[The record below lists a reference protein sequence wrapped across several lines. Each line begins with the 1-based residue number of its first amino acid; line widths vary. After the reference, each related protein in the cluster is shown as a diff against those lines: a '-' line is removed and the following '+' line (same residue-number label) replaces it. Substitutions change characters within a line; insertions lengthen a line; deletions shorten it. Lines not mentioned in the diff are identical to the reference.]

1 MQKSIRKRKQLIIW
15 VRRYFLPVRGSCTK
29 TEVTCTTGFQKI
41 MNANLAAEIGNQS
54 MNAIVETLPFLSQ
67 CMLFQA
73 QFACYFL
80 FQNSNFFSF
89 RRSLYKQ
96 HFPYSFL
103 SYCSMC
109 TLVEKTDLFPI
120 LVIFHLR
127 SLFERPRYV
136 IFVF

>member
-1 MQKSIRKRKQLIIW
+1 M
-15 VRRYFLPVRGSCTK
+15 

-80 FQNSNFFSF
+80 FQNSNF
-89 RRSLYKQ
+89 RS
-96 HFPYSFL
+96 
-103 SYCSMC
+103 
-109 TLVEKTDLFPI
+109 
-120 LVIFHLR
+120 
-127 SLFERPRYV
+127 
-136 IFVF
+136 